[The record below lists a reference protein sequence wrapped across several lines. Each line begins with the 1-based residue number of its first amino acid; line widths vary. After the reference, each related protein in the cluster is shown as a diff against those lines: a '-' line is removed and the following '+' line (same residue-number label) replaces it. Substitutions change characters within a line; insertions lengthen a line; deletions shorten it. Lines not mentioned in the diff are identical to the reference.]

1 MMQYAPSGLNQ
12 LSIPT
17 TLPLDWRYVQEKS
30 DVHKDVPE
38 DIKKLEQMNKD
49 MKASNST
56 STQLAQM
63 FPGEMP
69 MMFGGMT
76 PQQMMQMQMYEQMA
90 AYQQQMMMMQQAMMM
105 GGYQMPM
112 QPNMMQMQQMQGM
125 QNMAM

>member
-12 LSIPT
+12 LSIPA

-30 DVHKDVPE
+30 DVQTKVPE
-38 DIKKLEQMNKD
+38 DIKKLEQINKD
-49 MKASNST
+49 VKSSNST

-69 MMFGGMT
+69 MMYGGMN

-90 AYQQQMMMMQQAMMM
+90 AYQQAMMMQ
-105 GGYQMPM
+105 
-112 QPNMMQMQQMQGM
+112 
-125 QNMAM
+125 